1 MTEEQGFSIGTDAPS
16 YELTMQLRWQ
26 PEAERDEVLSMITKT
41 YASAFA
47 EFEKRTREEH
57 TP

>member
-1 MTEEQGFSIGTDAPS
+1 VNKERGFSLGTDEPN
-16 YELTMQLRWQ
+16 YEITMQVRWQ
-26 PEAERDEVLSMITKT
+26 PEADRDEILSMITKT